1 MQKVKS
7 SLEEKSDE
15 YVGLLAALN
24 NTSLNRPPQ
33 AFSGLCSSLSF
44 SPSSQGFIGT
54 CTPIA
59 VSACPLARL
68 TRQVWNVPRTLGD
81 SDRAFT
87 RKKKVRLEGNNWPD
101 PTVSQPKLFSFS
113 LYKMQSSF
121 QGLASQRNYAFF
133 LSKTREAITTTSHHP
148 PLCYQSSLF
157 TRENQIHQLAQ
168 CIFKQ
173 SKACGQSRYLM
184 YFPYLEFSKY
194 WVRLCF
200 QAVIFL
206 QFLFISD
213 VLKPCSII
221 PNNSVTVL
229 IIRAYSGENNLQITQ

>member
-157 TRENQIHQLAQ
+157 TRENFTFESIYPLLNVREKHKTKEKKNFKLLDTPSTQKLPSLIFEVHFLLYFFTHQ
-168 CIFKQ
+168 
-173 SKACGQSRYLM
+173 
-184 YFPYLEFSKY
+184 
-194 WVRLCF
+194 
-200 QAVIFL
+200 
-206 QFLFISD
+206 
-213 VLKPCSII
+213 SII
-221 PNNSVTVL
+221 YFEIISYYL
-229 IIRAYSGENNLQITQ
+229 I